1 MAQPQRPL
9 SPHIQQYKWQITMTL
24 SILHRFTGV
33 VLSVAIAAFALW
45 FIVLSSGPEAFAH
58 LQACLNS
65 ILGKFV
71 LFGFS
76 AALFYHLCNGIRH
89 LVWDAGKGFSIKG
102 LYGGGYAVLIVA
114 SLLTIGFWACV
125 LGGGS
130 L

>member
-1 MAQPQRPL
+1 MAQPERPL
-9 SPHIQQYKWQITMTL
+9 SPHIQVYKWQMTMTL

-33 VLSVAIAAFALW
+33 VLSVATVAFALW
-45 FIVLSSGPEAFAH
+45 FLALANGPESFAH
-58 LQACLNS
+58 VQNCLDS

-102 LYGGGYAVLIVA
+102 LYVGGWSVLIIA
-114 SLLTIGFWACV
+114 TLLTVGFWACV
-125 LGGGS
+125 FTGGAA
-130 L
+130 